1 LPLFFQIMRLYLI
14 AGEASGDL
22 HGSNLLKALYAQR
35 PDLSCRF
42 WGGDLMQNTG
52 ATLVKHYRDLAFMG
66 FVEVI
71 KNLRTILRNIAFCKQ
86 DILDFKPDALVL
98 IDYPGFNLRI
108 ARWAKEQHIPVIYYI
123 SPQLWA
129 WHASRAHAISR
140 DVDKLLVILPF
151 EQAFFQTYGIEAEF
165 VGHPLLDELGLVSG
179 ELVSGGLVSGG
190 LVNGGLV
197 NGGLVSGGLVNGGVV
212 NGGVVS
218 GRVENGNMVSG
229 EMISGDRA
237 GGLTPDNSSP
247 IPNSPTTNPPIPN
260 PPTTNPPT
268 TNPPT
273 TNPPTTNPPTT
284 NPPIPNPPIP
294 NPQSPIPNQIALLPG
309 SRKQEVSRI
318 LPKMLEMVDDFPDYE
333 FVIAGATS
341 LPEAYYQ
348 QFLGK
353 HPKVQLVRGK
363 TYEILRQ
370 SKAALVKSGTSTLE
384 TALLD
389 VPQVVCYSGNWI
401 SYKIAKQLI
410 KVKYIS
416 LVNLIMDRP
425 LVRELI
431 QDELNPKNLR
441 AALAEILTPEKS
453 REIKAGYAE
462 LRKCLG
468 DGGASKRAATA
479 ILKALS

>member
-1 LPLFFQIMRLYLI
+1 MRLYLI

-35 PDLSCRF
+35 PDLSCRV

-71 KNLRTILRNIAFCKQ
+71 KNLRTILHNIAFCKK

-151 EQAFFQTYGIEAEF
+151 EQAFFRTYGIEAEF
-165 VGHPLLDELGLVSG
+165 VGHPLLDELSGLGNSG
-179 ELVSGGLVSGG
+179 S
-190 LVNGGLV
+190 
-197 NGGLVSGGLVNGGVV
+197 
-212 NGGVVS
+212 
-218 GRVENGNMVSG
+218 
-229 EMISGDRA
+229 
-237 GGLTPDNSSP
+237 TPDDSSP
-247 IPNSPTTNPPIPN
+247 ISSLPV
-260 PPTTNPPT
+260 
-268 TNPPT
+268 
-273 TNPPTTNPPTT
+273 
-284 NPPIPNPPIP
+284 
-294 NPQSPIPNQIALLPG
+294 PNQIALLPG

-318 LPKMLEMVDDFPDYE
+318 LPRMLEVVDDFPDYE

-341 LPEAYYQ
+341 LSEAYYQ

-353 HPKVQLVRGK
+353 HPKVRLVRGN
-363 TYEILRQ
+363 TYGVLRQ

-384 TALLD
+384 TALLN
-389 VPQVVCYSGNWI
+389 VPQVVCYTGNWI
-401 SYKIAKQLI
+401 SYRIAKRLI

-431 QDELNPKNLR
+431 QDELNPKNLS
-441 AALAEILTPEKS
+441 AALSEILSPEKS
-453 REIKAGYAE
+453 KELKVGYAK

-479 ILKALS
+479 ILKVIS

>member
-1 LPLFFQIMRLYLI
+1 MRLYLI

-22 HGSNLLKALYAQR
+22 HGSNLLKELYAQR
-35 PDLSCRF
+35 PDLSCRA
-42 WGGDLMQNTG
+42 WGGDLMQNAG

-86 DILDFKPDALVL
+86 DILNFKPDALVL

-151 EQAFFQTYGIEAEF
+151 EKAFFRTYGIEAEF
-165 VGHPLLDELGLVSG
+165 VGHPLLDELG
-179 ELVSGGLVSGG
+179 
-190 LVNGGLV
+190 
-197 NGGLVSGGLVNGGVV
+197 VV
-212 NGGVVS
+212 N
-218 GRVENGNMVSG
+218 
-229 EMISGDRA
+229 
-237 GGLTPDNSSP
+237 
-247 IPNSPTTNPPIPN
+247 TNH
-260 PPTTNPPT
+260 
-268 TNPPT
+268 
-273 TNPPTTNPPTT
+273 
-284 NPPIPNPPIP
+284 
-294 NPQSPIPNQIALLPG
+294 QSPITNQIALLPG

-318 LPKMLEMVDDFPDYE
+318 LPRMLEVSDDFPDYT

-341 LPEAYYQ
+341 LSEAYYQ
-348 QFLGK
+348 PFLENY
-353 HPKVQLVRGK
+353 PNVQLVRGK
-363 TYEILRQ
+363 TYEVLRK

-389 VPQVVCYSGNWI
+389 VPQVVCYTGNWI
-401 SYKIAKQLI
+401 SYRIARQLI

-453 REIKAGYAE
+453 KEIKAGYAE

-468 DGGASKRAATA
+468 DGGASQRAAAA
-479 ILKALS
+479 ILKTVVSS